1 MLEQFDFEKYIL
13 DIPDYPEP
21 GVVFKDITPLL
32 ADPRANATVI
42 DTLSDHFLGKGVTKV
57 LGAEARGFIIGAPVA
72 YRLNAGFVPARK
84 PGKLP
89 RETLSITYDLEYGKD
104 SLEIHKDSITKDD
117 VVLIVDDVL
126 ATGGTASAKARLCK
140 QIGAKVVGF
149 ACVLELDF
157 LHGREKIK
165 AVSDFEILS
174 LAHAK

>member
-1 MLEQFDFEKYIL
+1 MISQFNFEKYIY
-13 DIPDYPEP
+13 DIPDYPEK
-21 GVVFKDITPLL
+21 GVIFKDITPLL
-32 ADPRANATVI
+32 ADPQANAMVI
-42 DTLSDHFLGKGVTKV
+42 DTLSDHFIGKGVTKV

-89 RETLSITYDLEYGKD
+89 RETIRIEYDLEYGKD
-104 SLEIHKDSITKDD
+104 SLEIHKNAITKDD

-126 ATGGTASAKARLCK
+126 ATGGTASAKARMCK
-140 QIGAKVVGF
+140 EIGAKVVGF

-157 LHGREKIK
+157 LHGRERIK
-165 AVSDFEILS
+165 EVSDFEIIS